1 MRELPIV
8 FPISL
13 AIIVLML
20 VFTSAYAISANTVS
34 NEQIYGAPLA
44 SVGVSDGGERASDRA
59 WFQKAAFI
67 VCPLH

>member
-13 AIIVLML
+13 AIIVLL
-20 VFTSAYAISANTVS
+20 LLFTSAYAISSSAAASERVYASTLTS
-34 NEQIYGAPLA
+34 GAF
-44 SVGVSDGGERASDRA
+44 GGNVERPPDRT
-59 WFQKAAFI
+59 WFQKTAFA

>member
-13 AIIVLML
+13 AIIVLL
-20 VFTSAYAISANTVS
+20 LLFTSAYAISSNTYAS
-34 NEQIYGAPLA
+34 EQMYASTLTSSGSVEQAP
-44 SVGVSDGGERASDRA
+44 DRTV
-59 WFQKAAFI
+59 FQKAAFA

>member
-13 AIIVLML
+13 AIIVLL
-20 VFTSAYAISANTVS
+20 LIFTSAYAVSSAAVA
-34 NEQIYGAPLA
+34 NEQLYSASMASGGFGATDENAP
-44 SVGVSDGGERASDRA
+44 ERS
-59 WFQKAAFI
+59 FYQKAAFA

>member
-13 AIIVLML
+13 AIIVLL
-20 VFTSAYAISANTVS
+20 LLFTSAYAISSSAYDS
-34 NEQIYGAPLA
+34 EQAYAASLSSGGLVEGGGAP
-44 SVGVSDGGERASDRA
+44 ERSL
-59 WFQKAAFI
+59 FQKTAFA